1 MSDEVQLAYHRKYR
15 PSRMSDYIGNKKLK
29 DTVMAALRSKVLPQT
44 ILLEGASGCGKAQP
58 LDSKV
63 LTADHRF
70 KRMGDIKIGDEVLTH
85 NENIGKVTGIY
96 PQGVRPIYRITLS
109 DNTHID
115 VSDEHLNLVW
125 GSDIAQLKS
134 IAEPEVIVTTDE
146 HSNSIWGSNVAQLK
160 SKAEPE
166 VIVTTDLIKRLESED
181 FYIYRHNES
190 EINFINR
197 TWGAD
202 VQVIAKIV
210 SIKRV
215 EDQECQCIMIDH
227 PDHTYISD
235 FFIPTHNTTF
245 ARLLVKEYRCSE
257 RDPYSGACDDCL
269 SCKELEG
276 YIETG
281 DSSNLV
287 DIKEVDIASEGG
299 KKDVDAVLEEAMYPS
314 YGGQWKI
321 FIFDECHMATKQAQ
335 NRMLKIAE
343 EPPENVLL
351 IFCTTDPDMMLETLL
366 NRCQL
371 RLHVTKPEVKELGG
385 LLKSV
390 CLNEN
395 VDYDIKGVN
404 LIANRS
410 GLTIRRALILLQDI
424 VNQKNSAKYDDVV
437 DVLDDI
443 SESTMFEF
451 YNKLIKKDTVG
462 YVTLIHNI
470 KVQTELKQF
479 VDSILEFTKR
489 GVLIVN
495 GVNLDGMTDGE
506 LKSYKNLFG
515 KFTVEQIGVLLEKL
529 MSLRDG
535 DIELKLLMM
544 GYTGLTRGVSS
555 NDSDTDFIDVQSQ
568 DNELVAEKE
577 EHLRQT
583 KKKFEVDEE
592 AQQERVEELE
602 QEMGIDSVLDLFG
615 NVEVSDIPQ

>member
-15 PSRMSDYIGNKKLK
+15 PSKMSDYIGNKKLK

-58 LDSKV
+58 LDSLV
-63 LTADHRF
+63 LTTDGY
-70 KRMGDIKIGDEVLTH
+70 KRMGDIAIGDEVFTH
-85 NENIGKVTGIY
+85 NGNKGKVSGIY
-96 PQGVRPIYRITLS
+96 PQGIRPIYRITLS
-109 DNTHID
+109 DRTYID
-115 VSDEHLNLVW
+115 VSDEHLNLLWTKDVVT
-125 GSDIAQLKS
+125 LKS
-134 IAEPEVIVTTDE
+134 SAEPEIIVTSE
-146 HSNSIWGSNVAQLK
+146 LLK
-160 SKAEPE
+160 R
-166 VIVTTDLIKRLESED
+166 IKTEEL
-181 FYIYRHNES
+181 YIYRCNKEELK
-190 EINFINR
+190 EIVNYTNL
-197 TWGAD
+197 
-202 VQVIAKIV
+202 QVVTKVV
-210 SIKRV
+210 SVERI
-215 EDQECQCIMIDH
+215 EDQYCQCIMVDH
-227 PDHTYISD
+227 EDHTYISD

-257 RDPYSGACDDCL
+257 RDPYSGACDECL
-269 SCKELEG
+269 SCKELEE

-390 CLNEN
+390 CLNEH

-529 MSLRDG
+529 MSLKDG

-544 GYTGLTRGVSS
+544 GYTGLTRELSS
-555 NDSDTDFIDVQSQ
+555 DSTDMDFIDVQSQ
-568 DNELVAEKE
+568 ENELVAEKE

-583 KKKFEVDEE
+583 EKKFEINEE